1 MGNYIRLPE
10 PLEAVQFTG
19 DNWAEMLGFCGVRM
33 IEKRATPI
41 FTKVGTYLLDYL
53 EPGASA
59 ELWEEFDKRLVYVFK
74 GDWIV
79 KDGHGCY
86 VVKDN
91 LFRQKYRS
99 MDGMIADAE
108 EIEKL
113 LDPLEGEKN
122 GAFLAVQVL
131 MNAGYRLVKEA

>member
-91 LFRQKYRS
+91 LFRQKYRK
-99 MDGMIADAE
+99 MDGLLADADNL
-108 EIEKL
+108 IQMMNKATDQNL
-113 LDPLEGEKN
+113 SPR
-122 GAFLAVQVL
+122 QVVDQL
-131 MNAGYRLVKEA
+131 YRAGYRLVKEA